1 MDNPAR
7 DGSKANLFKGAA
19 ILAAASLFAR
29 VLGAVYRIPLANM
42 LGDEGMGLFEM
53 ANPIYF
59 FLLSISV
66 SGIPLAISKLIAEK
80 KAKGDGLGA
89 SRVVKVAVAMMAAV
103 GLAASAALFLLAPVI
118 AERVFHDTR
127 SVLPLRAISP
137 ALAFMTVMSAMRGY
151 FQGMQRMGPSAI
163 SQMIEQVARVAFML
177 LMAMLLLPRGME
189 YGAAGA
195 ASGAAV
201 GAFMGM
207 AFLVL
212 AYYLLRRK
220 PDYRIAPGHA
230 PAEPAKGIA
239 YRIMQLAVPV
249 SITGSLASIKSVI
262 DAAIVPGRLA
272 AAGFAQSEA
281 TALYGQFNGMAY
293 PIVYFPTSI
302 TAGIASA
309 AVPSISECH
318 ARGDAAGIRER
329 AVYVLKLT
337 SIIAIPATAGLLVLA
352 SPITSLLYGRADVG
366 PILAT
371 LSAAS
376 ALLCLQQTSA
386 SILSGMGFVAD
397 PLVSALAGVLVKI
410 ALEFWLTSIP
420 GLNVKGAAIST
431 VAGSL
436 VTVVINLLRVESRLG
451 IKVGYARAF
460 SGPVAASAVMGAA
473 VFAFRE
479 LAIRIMPDSRLITI
493 AAVGVGGAVYAGV
506 VLFLG
511 IMTTEELEAIPLLGK
526 HAARLSS
533 KFGARRAR

>member
-1 MDNPAR
+1 MGNPAR

-80 KAKGDGLGA
+80 KAREDGLGA
-89 SRVVKVAVAMMAAV
+89 SRVVKVAAVMMAAA
-103 GLAASAALFLLAPVI
+103 GLAASLALFILAPYI
-118 AERVFHDTR
+118 ADKVFHDPR

-177 LMAMLLLPRGME
+177 LMAMLLLPKGIE

-201 GAFMGM
+201 GALMGM
-207 AFLVL
+207 GFLLL
-212 AYYLLRRK
+212 AYYLLRRR
-220 PDYRIAPGHA
+220 PDYRIPRGSAK
-230 PAEPAKGIA
+230 AEPARHIA
-239 YRIMQLAVPV
+239 SRILQLAVPV

-318 ARGDAAGIRER
+318 TKSDAAGIRER
-329 AVYVLKLT
+329 AIYVLKLT

-352 SPITSLLYGRADVG
+352 SPITALLYGRPDVG

-386 SILSGMGFVAD
+386 SILSGMGYVAD
-397 PLVSALAGVLVKI
+397 PLVSALIGVLAKI
-410 ALEFWLTSIP
+410 ALEFWLTSMP

-431 VAGSL
+431 VVGSL
-436 VTVVINLLRVESRLG
+436 VTVVINLVRVEIRLG
-451 IKVGYARAF
+451 IKVGYAKAF
-460 SGPVAASAVMGAA
+460 SGPVAASVIMGAA

-479 LAIRIMPDSRLITI
+479 LAVRVMPEGRLITI
-493 AAVGVGGAVYAGV
+493 AAVGVGGIVYAAC
-506 VLFLG
+506 VLLMG
-511 IMTTEELEAIPLLGK
+511 IMTPEELEAIPFLGK
-526 HAARLSS
+526 HAARISS
-533 KFGARRAR
+533 KLGARRGR

>member
-80 KAKGDGLGA
+80 KAREDGLGA
-89 SRVVKVAVAMMAAV
+89 SRVVKVAVVMMAVA
-103 GLAASAALFLLAPVI
+103 GLVASLALFVLAPYI
-118 AERVFHDTR
+118 AEKVFRDPR

-177 LMAMLLLPRGME
+177 LMAMLLLPKGIE

-207 AFLVL
+207 GFLL
-212 AYYLLRRK
+212 TAYYLLRRR
-220 PDYRIAPGHA
+220 PDYRMPLGNA
-230 PAEPAKGIA
+230 PAESGKGIA
-239 YRIMQLAVPV
+239 YRILQLAVPV

-272 AAGFAQSEA
+272 AAGFARSEA

-318 ARGDAAGIRER
+318 AKGDAAGIRER
-329 AVYVLKLT
+329 ALYVLKLT

-352 SPITSLLYGRADVG
+352 SPITAFLYGRPDVG
-366 PILAT
+366 PILAV

-386 SILSGMGFVAD
+386 SILSGMGFVSD
-397 PLVSALAGVLVKI
+397 PLVSALIGVLVKI
-410 ALEFWLTSIP
+410 ALEFWLTSLP

-431 VAGSL
+431 VVGSL
-436 VTVVINLLRVESRLG
+436 ITVAINLMRVEKRLG
-451 IKVGYARAF
+451 IKVGYAKAF
-460 SGPVAASAVMGAA
+460 SGPIAASAIMGAA

-479 LAIRIMPDSRLITI
+479 IILKFRPDGWIITV
-493 AAVGVGGAVYAGV
+493 AAVGIGGAIYASA
-506 VLFLG
+506 VLLMG
-511 IMTTEELEAIPLLGK
+511 IMTAEELEAIPFLGR

-533 KFGARRAR
+533 KLCARRGR